1 MQYWLRERFEIDGGE
16 KVLGAGF
23 GGATMRDE
31 LWPDGVCATD
41 RVSASQAI
49 SEMRGPLR
57 RRSLREK
64 LLLLGP
70 VPGDGLRATDL
81 SRESARH

>member
-1 MQYWLRERFEIDGGE
+1 
-16 KVLGAGF
+16 
-23 GGATMRDE
+23 MRDE

-41 RVSASQAI
+41 RLSTSKAI
-49 SEMRGPLR
+49 PEMRGPLR

-70 VPGDGLRATDL
+70 VSGDGLCATDL